1 MDSKQFLTW
10 IGWILLALGVLGFIW
25 PNVGGAYLYFDSVE
39 NWAHTLLGVVALVI
53 AYGVKDMQ
61 TLKWVAT
68 VYGTVALVI
77 GVWGFLVAG
86 NSEPNFYGV
95 ANLENPLDNLVHL
108 IIGVWGLWAAW
119 WK

>member
-10 IGWILLALGVLGFIW
+10 VGWILLALGVLGFIW
-25 PNVGGAYLYFDSVE
+25 PNIGGAYLYFDSVE
-39 NWAHTLLGVVALVI
+39 NWAHTLLGIVALVI
-53 AYGVKDMQ
+53 AYGVRDTQ